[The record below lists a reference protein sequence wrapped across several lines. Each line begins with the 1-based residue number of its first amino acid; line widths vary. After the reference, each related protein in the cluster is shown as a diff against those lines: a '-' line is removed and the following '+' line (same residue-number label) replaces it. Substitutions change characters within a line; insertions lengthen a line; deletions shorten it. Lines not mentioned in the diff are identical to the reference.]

1 MGDWNLL
8 GGILEEVHSHSTI
21 VGKIW
26 LTILFIFRML
36 VLRVA
41 AEDVWDDEQS
51 AFACNTRQPGCS
63 NICYDDAF
71 PISLIRF
78 WVLQI
83 IFVSS
88 PSLVYMGHAL
98 YRLRAFEKERQRK
111 KSQLRAQMENPE
123 LDLEEQQRLD
133 RELRRLEEQK
143 RIHKVPLKGCL
154 LRTYVLH
161 ILTRSVLE
169 VGFMIGQYILYG
181 FQMHPLYKCT
191 QPPCPNAVDCFV
203 SRPTE
208 KTIFML
214 FMHSIAAI
222 SLVLNMLEIF
232 HLGIRK
238 IMKTLYEK
246 SSSEGIEEETGPPF
260 HLRKYSVAQQC
271 MICSSLPER
280 ISLLQAN
287 NQQQVIRV
295 SVPKS
300 KTTWQIPQPRQ
311 LEVDPSCSKKDWAE
325 KELNSGQLHVHSPCP
340 SNGGARVQHQGQQ
353 PDHPSFG
360 LQNAVSQ
367 SWLGAATAPGN
378 CPSCVIGT
386 WGQSQD
392 LEPSGE
398 PPSDLHSHCRDSE
411 GSVRESG
418 VWIDRSRP
426 GSRKASFLSRL
437 LSEKGQLHSDSGSS
451 GSPNSSCLDFP
462 HRENSPSSLPS
473 ATGHRT
479 SMVRQTALLISELSQ
494 ELGHSFPFPPSWCI
508 YVCVER
514 ERERSM
520 KREINL
526 WREVHSFYTF
536 S

>member
-8 GGILEEVHSHSTI
+8 GGILEDVHSHSTM

-36 VLRVA
+36 ILGVA

-51 AFACNTRQPGCS
+51 AFACNTQQPGC
-63 NICYDDAF
+63 NTVCYDTAF

-123 LDLEEQQRLD
+123 LELEDQQRMD
-133 RELRRLEEQK
+133 RELRKLEEQK
-143 RIHKVPLKGCL
+143 RIQKVPLKGCL

-161 ILTRSVLE
+161 VLTRSVLE
-169 VGFMIGQYILYG
+169 VGFMVGQYILYG

-222 SLVLNMLEIF
+222 SLFLNILEIF

-238 IMKTLYEK
+238 IMRALYDK
-246 SSSEGIEEETGPPF
+246 SSSEGIEDERRLPF
-260 HLRKYSVAQQC
+260 HLKKYSVTQEC
-271 MICSSLPER
+271 MTCSPFPEK

-295 SVPKS
+295 NVPNS
-300 KTTWQIPQPRQ
+300 KTTWHIPQARQ
-311 LEVDPSCSKKDWAE
+311 LDVDPCYSKKDWAE
-325 KELNSGQLHVHSPCP
+325 KNQHNGQLHVHSPCP
-340 SNGGARVQHQGQQ
+340 WDDSARIQHPGQQ
-353 PDHPSFG
+353 PDHSLFG
-360 LQNAVSQ
+360 LQNIRPH
-367 SWLGAATAPGN
+367 SWLGTKMAPRH
-378 CPSCVIGT
+378 CPSHTTGP
-386 WGQSQD
+386 WEQSQD
-392 LEPSGE
+392 LQPSGE
-398 PPSDLHSHCRDSE
+398 PLADLHSHCRHSDGSMTDSRVQE
-411 GSVRESG
+411 AR
-418 VWIDRSRP
+418 DRSYP

-437 LSEKGQLHSDSGSS
+437 FSEKGQLYSDSGSS
-451 GSPNSSCLDFP
+451 TSQNSSCQGFP
-462 HRENSPSSLPS
+462 HRENSPSLLP
-473 ATGHRT
+473 AAPGRRT
-479 SMVRQTALLISELSQ
+479 SMNMLLELS
-494 ELGHSFPFPPSWCI
+494 SI
-508 YVCVER
+508 
-514 ERERSM
+514 M
-520 KREINL
+520 KK
-526 WREVHSFYTF
+526 
-536 S
+536 

>member
-36 VLRVA
+36 VLGVA

-51 AFACNTRQPGCS
+51 AFACNTQQPGCN

-98 YRLRAFEKERQRK
+98 YRLRDFEKERHRRK
-111 KSQLRAQMENPE
+111 SHLRVQMENPE
-123 LDLEEQQRLD
+123 LDLEEQQRID
-133 RELRRLEEQK
+133 RELKRLEEQK
-143 RIHKVPLKGCL
+143 RIYKVPLKGCL

-181 FQMHPLYKCT
+181 FQMRPLYKCT
-191 QPPCPNAVDCFV
+191 KPPCPNAVDCFV

-222 SLVLNMLEIF
+222 SLLLNILEIF

-238 IMKTLYEK
+238 IMRALYEK
-246 SSSEGIEEETGPPF
+246 SSSGSIENERGPPF
-260 HLRKYSVAQQC
+260 HLKKYSRTQPC
-271 MICSSLPER
+271 TICSSLPER
-280 ISLLQAN
+280 ISPLQTN
-287 NQQQVIRV
+287 NQQKVIQVN
-295 SVPKS
+295 VPKS
-300 KTTWQIPQPRQ
+300 KSIWQIPQPPQ
-311 LEVDPSCSKKDWAE
+311 FDVDSSCSKRDCTEKDQH
-325 KELNSGQLHVHSPCP
+325 NGQLHIHSPCP
-340 SNGGARVQHQGQQ
+340 QDGKARIQHPGQQ
-353 PDHPSFG
+353 PCHSSFG
-360 LQNAVSQ
+360 LRNTVSQ
-367 SWLGAATAPGN
+367 SWLGATVASQH
-378 CPSCVIGT
+378 CPSYALRT
-386 WGQSQD
+386 WEQSQD
-392 LEPSGE
+392 LESSGE
-398 PPSDLHSHCRDSE
+398 PLTDMRSHFKGSD

-418 VWIDRSRP
+418 VWIDRSCS
-426 GSRKASFLSRL
+426 GSRKISFLSRL
-437 LSEKGQLHSDSGSS
+437 LSEKGQLCSDSGSS
-451 GSPNSSCLDFP
+451 SSLNSTCLNFS
-462 HRENSPSSLPS
+462 HRENSPSPLPS

-479 SMVRQTALLISELSQ
+479 SMVSRQTAILIMEQ
-494 ELGHSFPFPPSWCI
+494 ELVHSDYLFPFPLSWCVYI
-508 YVCVER
+508 YVLRERCVEGD
-514 ERERSM
+514 
-520 KREINL
+520 
-526 WREVHSFYTF
+526 
-536 S
+536 

>member
-8 GGILEEVHSHSTI
+8 GSILEEVHSHSTI

-36 VLRVA
+36 VLGVA

-51 AFACNTRQPGCS
+51 AFACNTQQPGCN

-98 YRLRAFEKERQRK
+98 YRLRDFEKERQRK
-111 KSQLRAQMENPE
+111 KSYLRMQMENPD
-123 LDLEEQQRLD
+123 LDLEEQQRID

-181 FQMHPLYKCT
+181 FQMQPLYKCT
-191 QPPCPNAVDCFV
+191 QPPCPNSVDCFV

-222 SLVLNMLEIF
+222 SLLLNILEIF

-238 IMKTLYEK
+238 IMRALYDQ
-246 SSSEGIEEETGPPF
+246 SSSGDIENERGPPF
-260 HLRKYSVAQQC
+260 HLKNYSGIQQC
-271 MICSSLPER
+271 TICSYLPER
-280 ISLLQAN
+280 TSLLQAN
-287 NQQQVIRV
+287 NQQQVTQITA
-295 SVPKS
+295 PKS
-300 KTTWQIPQPRQ
+300 KTMWHIPQPRQ
-311 LEVDPSCSKKDWAE
+311 LEVDFSCSKKDWSE
-325 KELNSGQLHVHSPCP
+325 KDQNNGQLHAHSPRFQ
-340 SNGGARVQHQGQQ
+340 NGCTGIQHQGQQ
-353 PDHPSFG
+353 PNNSSPS
-360 LQNAVSQ
+360 LQNIKSQ
-367 SWLGAATAPGN
+367 SWVGTVMASRHR
-378 CPSCVIGT
+378 PSYISGT
-386 WGQSQD
+386 WEQSQD
-392 LEPSGE
+392 LALSGE
-398 PPSDLHSHCRDSE
+398 PVTDLHRHWRDSE
-411 GSVRESG
+411 GSLRESG
-418 VWIDRSRP
+418 AW
-426 GSRKASFLSRL
+426 
-437 LSEKGQLHSDSGSS
+437 
-451 GSPNSSCLDFP
+451 
-462 HRENSPSSLPS
+462 
-473 ATGHRT
+473 
-479 SMVRQTALLISELSQ
+479 
-494 ELGHSFPFPPSWCI
+494 
-508 YVCVER
+508 
-514 ERERSM
+514 RERSSPGQSQGQF
-520 KREINL
+520 
-526 WREVHSFYTF
+526 SFQKDV
-536 S
+536 

>member
-36 VLRVA
+36 ILGVA

-51 AFACNTRQPGCS
+51 AFACNTQQPGC
-63 NICYDDAF
+63 NTVCYDDAF

-111 KSQLRAQMENPE
+111 KSQLTAQMENPE
-123 LDLEEQQRLD
+123 LELEEQQRID
-133 RELRRLEEQK
+133 RELRKLEEQK
-143 RIHKVPLKGCL
+143 RIQKVPLKGCL

-181 FQMHPLYKCT
+181 FQVQPLYKCT

-214 FMHSIAAI
+214 FMYSIASI
-222 SLVLNMLEIF
+222 SLFLNVLEIL

-238 IMKTLYEK
+238 IMRALYDK
-246 SSSEGIEEETGPPF
+246 SSSGDIEDERGHPF
-260 HLRKYSVAQQC
+260 HLKKYSVAKKC
-271 MICSSLPER
+271 MICSPFPER

-295 SVPKS
+295 NVPKS
-300 KTTWQIPQPRQ
+300 KTTWQVETSQV
-311 LEVDPSCSKKDWAE
+311 EVDPCCSKKDWAE
-325 KELNSGQLHVHSPCP
+325 KDQHSGQLHVHSPCP
-340 SNGGARVQHQGQQ
+340 WGNGARIQHQGQQ
-353 PDHPSFG
+353 PDRSSFG
-360 LQNAVSQ
+360 LQNAMPQ
-367 SWLGAATAPGN
+367 SWLGTTVAPRH
-378 CPSCVIGT
+378 C
-386 WGQSQD
+386 QSHTTGPWEQPQNRQ
-392 LEPSGE
+392 LSGE
-398 PPSDLHSHCRDSE
+398 PLTDLHSHCRHGNGSIRE
-411 GSVRESG
+411 GK
-418 VWIDRSRP
+418 VWTNRSCR
-426 GSRKASFLSRL
+426 GSRKASFLSRS
-437 LSEKGQLHSDSGSS
+437 LSEKGQLYSDSGSS
-451 GSPNSSCLDFP
+451 SSRNSSCLGFP
-462 HRENSPSSLPS
+462 HRENSPSLLPP
-473 ATGHRT
+473 ATGRRT
-479 SMVRQTALLISELSQ
+479 SMNMLLELS
-494 ELGHSFPFPPSWCI
+494 SI
-508 YVCVER
+508 
-514 ERERSM
+514 M
-520 KREINL
+520 KK
-526 WREVHSFYTF
+526 
-536 S
+536 